1 MQLVTELE
9 RDLQIASIIV
19 KVNMNSLT
27 IGSHEEF
34 VVFYC
39 CLWSNERCTDGS
51 LFCLLHS
58 IVQKRT
64 GNI

>member
-19 KVNMNSLT
+19 KVNMNSLP
-27 IGSHEEF
+27 IGFPGEL

-39 CLWSNERCTDGS
+39 WLWSDENCTDG
-51 LFCLLHS
+51 LMFNLLHS
-58 IVQKRT
+58 VVQKLT